1 MEISRRVIN
10 LDVSPFYGDIQS
22 FHLKGDIKMFTAM
35 LHKAML
41 FYYGYS
47 KCQWKEPVITTKTWL
62 ENLKC
67 VFDPDLRSKKVVE
80 ISKEMGIIFAKDF
93 FQMGESLLP
102 KALKKLALS
111 KIRTSVFIEVTYA
124 STYNF
129 YN

>member
-1 MEISRRVIN
+1 
-10 LDVSPFYGDIQS
+10 
-22 FHLKGDIKMFTAM
+22 MFTAM

-47 KCQWKEPVITTKTWL
+47 NCQWKEPVITTKTWL

-67 VFDPDLRSKKVVE
+67 VFDPELRSKKVVE

-102 KALKKLALS
+102 KSLKKLALP
-111 KIRTSVFIEVTYA
+111 KIKTSVFIEVTHS
-124 STYNF
+124 STSNF
-129 YN
+129 YK